1 MQAKVKAK
9 GSAQPLVVS
18 ASRLRDGRVVWLA
31 ADGRWV
37 EPLRDAAVYLG
48 EQVNAGLAA
57 GEADERR
64 QLVVG
69 AYAVE
74 VVETPDGLCR
84 CACAS
89 GCASMGRACWSRPR
103 SDS

>member
-18 ASRLRDGRVVWLA
+18 ANRLRDGRVVWLA
-31 ADGRWV
+31 ADGGWV
-37 EPLRDAAVYLG
+37 EHLHGAVVYLG
-48 EQVNAGLAA
+48 EEVDAGLAA
-57 GEADERR
+57 GEADEQR

-74 VVETPDGLCR
+74 VVETPGGMVPLRMRERVRVDGPSVLPV
-84 CACAS
+84 AAE
-89 GCASMGRACWSRPR
+89 
-103 SDS
+103 

>member
-74 VVETPDGLCR
+74 VVETPDGLVPLR
-84 CACAS
+84 MRERVRVDGPSVLVAA
-89 GCASMGRACWSRPR
+89 AE
-103 SDS
+103 